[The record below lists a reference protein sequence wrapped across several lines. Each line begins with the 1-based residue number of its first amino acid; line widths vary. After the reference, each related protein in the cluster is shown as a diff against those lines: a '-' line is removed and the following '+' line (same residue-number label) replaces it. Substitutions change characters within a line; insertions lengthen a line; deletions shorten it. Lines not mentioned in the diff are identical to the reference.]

1 MKSVLAAPVPFSVQV
16 QAEDLVVTL
25 PGSPEPVSFPW
36 VYLRDNCQCPKVVS
50 ILRNL
55 STLWGCNLFVKQKI
69 SIQNS
74 GTEVSKYCASCFKK
88 WWDNFRLCF
97 PFQCY
102 HPVSKAR
109 LSLLKNLDVDIIPH
123 TVDVDEDTGN
133 VSSSETESVK
143 NSSCFLLVQLVY
155 ANPWEIDK

>member
-1 MKSVLAAPVPFSVQV
+1 MSNRKFLFKTQAPKFQ
-16 QAEDLVVTL
+16 
-25 PGSPEPVSFPW
+25 
-36 VYLRDNCQCPKVVS
+36 S
-50 ILRNL
+50 I
-55 STLWGCNLFVKQKI
+55 VHH
-69 SIQNS
+69 
-74 GTEVSKYCASCFKK
+74 VSKSGGITLGCYQ
-88 WWDNFRLCF
+88 CF

-155 ANPWEIDK
+155 ANP